1 MIFLQILFPD
11 EEIYKKLF
19 LPAAGS
25 ERMFMRMKKKE
36 PEDPI
41 KGGTVGQDLT

>member
-19 LPAAGS
+19 LPAVGS
-25 ERMFMRMKKKE
+25 ELMFMIIKNEKE
-36 PEDPI
+36 
-41 KGGTVGQDLT
+41 GTGRSDQR